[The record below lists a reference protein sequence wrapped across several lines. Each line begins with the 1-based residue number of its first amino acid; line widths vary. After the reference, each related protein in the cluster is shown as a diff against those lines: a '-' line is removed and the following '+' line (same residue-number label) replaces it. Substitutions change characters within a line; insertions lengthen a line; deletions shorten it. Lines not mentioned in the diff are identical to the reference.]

1 MSRKILLIESAAKP
15 LTTLNRPRNIEGRK
29 VSMSLE
35 GVFGQINV
43 VNRNGRTYFKENYQQ
58 RINEINAL
66 IERFNGVLGELEHP
80 NTLGIDLNNVSHV
93 IDSPLKIEDGTGLVK
108 GGISLLN
115 THKGKNALAI
125 AEAKLPLFISSRGRG
140 SIDKNGI
147 VTLEEMPTYD
157 LVGTSGFAN
166 AMLTQVSESIE
177 YESLNENATIF
188 YLDKREVKQ
197 YHFLSETKAEKEA
210 MKDENKEEQELADK
224 IKDAEMTLKN
234 LKDKQKDADS
244 DNDKKDKDGMTDEEK
259 KDLKEAMHAYF
270 KEATLSEIDEL
281 RSEMRSM
288 QENFETKVLEKTN
301 QIVEE
306 RNSIVL
312 ESVDNWVKSFIGDLM
327 NETKVEIAEAIG
339 STLEKVIKESSDNTK
354 IWTVEKFAP
363 SIGDFINQQ
372 IQNSLVNFAEI
383 SEKWNE
389 EQLLPFI
396 SEYLAE
402 AKEMDGDDDE
412 ENDDDDKEK
421 PKDAISE
428 SLAKVEKKIEE
439 AYAKKIDE
447 TQPLWLRSIPNS
459 KMAFYESLSEADRE
473 KIKNKA
479 DRTILNSEQTIA
491 AFWRSIDESK
501 FEIEKDESKLDDK
514 LNENNMAN
522 QQPQYGQQY
531 PNYVNQGYNGYN
543 NYGQMQQPYQ
553 PQMPNNH
560 QMQQQQYFE
569 QQMRMQNQQRAQHQV
584 GGSKVLNFLANTDLD
599 LK

>member
-35 GVFGQINV
+35 GIFGQINV

-210 MKDENKEEQELADK
+210 MKDNNKEEQELADQ
-224 IKDAEMTLKN
+224 IKDAELALKK
-234 LKDKQKDADS
+234 LKDKQNGTGS
-244 DNDKKDKDGMTDEEK
+244 DDNKKDKDDMTDEEK

-270 KEATLSEIDEL
+270 KEATLSEIDDL
-281 RSEMRSM
+281 RSEFSEM
-288 QENFETKVLEKTN
+288 QNKFETKVLEEATK
-301 QIVEE
+301 IADE
-306 RNSIVL
+306 RTSIMM
-312 ESVDNWVKSFIGDLM
+312 EAVDKWVKSFIGDLM
-327 NETKVEIAEAIG
+327 KETKVEIAEAVA
-339 STLEKVIKESSDNTK
+339 STLEVAIKDSSDETK
-354 IWTVEKFAP
+354 IWTVESFSP
-363 SIGDFINQQ
+363 SVGDFINQQ
-372 IQNSLVNFAEI
+372 IEKSLLNFAEI

-389 EQLLPFI
+389 QQLLPFI

-402 AKEMDGDDDE
+402 SVAVK
-412 ENDDDDKEK
+412 DKENEDCDKNKAK
-421 PKDAISE
+421 PKGKISE
-428 SLAKVEKKIEE
+428 SLALVDKKIEE

-447 TQPLWLRSIPNS
+447 NQPLWLRSIPSNKLS
-459 KMAFYESLSEADRE
+459 FYESLSEEDRD

-501 FEIEKDESKLDDK
+501 FDVVKDESKLDEK
-514 LNENNMAN
+514 MNENNVPN
-522 QQPQYGQQY
+522 QPYY
-531 PNYVNQGYNGYN
+531 NTHNYTNQGYGYN
-543 NYGQMQQPYQ
+543 NYGQVQPPYQ
-553 PQMPNNH
+553 PQLPN
-560 QMQQQQYFE
+560 QAQQQYFE
-569 QQMRMQNQQRAQHQV
+569 QMGMQNNNYTQSQFSNR
-584 GGSKVLNFLANTDLD
+584 GNKVLNFLANTNLD
-599 LK
+599 LT

>member
-224 IKDAEMTLKN
+224 IKDAEMTLKK
-234 LKDKQKDADS
+234 LKDKQKGADS

-288 QENFETKVLEKTN
+288 QESFETKVLEKAN

-412 ENDDDDKEK
+412 ENDDDEKEK

-473 KIKNKA
+473 KIKSKA

-501 FEIEKDESKLDDK
+501 FEVEKDESKLDDK

-569 QQMRMQNQQRAQHQV
+569 QQMRMQNQQRAQYQV